1 MRQVFSG
8 HRDPAAFTARLRV
21 MLAGCCVVCLGIL
34 ALQNVIARRFRASHA
49 PPAPAGAAPVATFDV
64 DGSSDESSDEEAA
77 AGQRRQ
83 RPQGMS
89 LGAAWVFLRQS
100 PQIRCLAVV
109 ALSQGITSNLLDLA
123 WKHHLHRLA
132 VTPGAYSAVLGD
144 TAMWTGMVTGGLM
157 LLSPTLFG
165 ALGWEGVA
173 KATPRV
179 MLLAGTPFF
188 LGCIA
193 YNFFLT
199 GLGWR
204 RAEGS
209 GGARPWDRGS
219 DRVACSA
226 LPGRPS
232 VRMLACT
239 VERPR
244 LRQAC
249 QVSSVPRPSSRPLPR
264 HPRAHTEA
272 TVMQAR
278 PTLRWRSRAWSC
290 WARCF
295 R

>member
-64 DGSSDESSDEEAA
+64 DSSSDESSDEEAA

-188 LGCIA
+188 LGCIT

-209 GGARPWDRGS
+209 GGGAGRGTGGRTGWRARPCPAGRLS
-219 DRVACSA
+219 ACLPARWNDPACARHARSA
-226 LPGRPS
+226 ASHAPPRDPS
-232 VRMLACT
+232 LVI
-239 VERPR
+239 
-244 LRQAC
+244 
-249 QVSSVPRPSSRPLPR
+249 
-264 HPRAHTEA
+264 RAHTPR
-272 TVMQAR
+272 Q
-278 PTLRWRSRAWSC
+278 P
-290 WARCF
+290 
-295 R
+295 